1 MVKNA
6 KSSDETAKESKP
18 GFYKQL
24 KKALGIVIMTFYH
37 LRKVFLAIPVAY
49 GAFQIAFYNS
59 EHLPIE
65 VGLFLQAN
73 GDFLRMIDRN
83 TAVFWPL
90 VVTLGCLFLMF
101 FSRKALYAW
110 AISVFTLA
118 LPLLLLFSN
127 LYPA

>member
-6 KSSDETAKESKP
+6 KSSDETAKESKL